1 MKHSFWL
8 SAFLTVAS
16 AVSMRTSHCLRL
28 RLGCLLLLPLA
39 LAGCSLG
46 EPQVTVRGSRIAL
59 DKGLDGKGDS
69 TATAIVNEYRQKV
82 VEMQAPV
89 LGFAPEP
96 VERMRPEGPMNN
108 FEADVLME
116 YGSIYN
122 GAPVD
127 VAVANYGGIRNS
139 WAAGN
144 ITVGDVYKVFPFDN
158 CLFLMTLTGEQLT
171 TLFRAIA
178 HDGGQPLSGAHLV
191 IDTEGTLVT
200 ADVQGKPIDP
210 AAHYRIAT
218 LDYLAEGNDGM
229 GVLAEGTDRQMFTEK
244 TVRQLVTEK
253 IESLTAAGK
262 PVAPTTDGR
271 ITLIE

>member
-1 MKHSFWL
+1 MKHSF
-8 SAFLTVAS
+8 
-16 AVSMRTSHCLRL
+16 
-28 RLGCLLLLPLA
+28 GLLLLPLA

-46 EPQVTVRGSRIAL
+46 NPQVTVEGGRIAI
-59 DKGLDGKGDS
+59 DKGLDTHTDS
-69 TATAIVNEYRQKV
+69 TAAAIVNEYRQKV

-89 LGFAPEP
+89 LGYAPEP
-96 VERMRPEGPMNN
+96 IVRMRPEGTMNN
-108 FEADVLME
+108 LEADVLRE
-116 YGSIYN
+116 YGTIYN

-139 WAAGN
+139 WAAGD

-178 HDGGQPLSGAHLV
+178 HDGGHPISGAQLV
-191 IDTEGTLVT
+191 IDADGALVT
-200 ADVQGKPIDP
+200 ADVQGKPIDLT
-210 AAHYRIAT
+210 AHYRVAT

-262 PVAPTTDGR
+262 PVTPTLDGR

>member
-16 AVSMRTSHCLRL
+16 AVSMQTSHCLRL
-28 RLGCLLLLPLA
+28 RLVCILLLPLA

-46 EPQVTVRGSRIAL
+46 EPQVTVRGSRIVL

-127 VAVANYGGIRNS
+127 VAVANYGGIRNT
-139 WAAGN
+139 WAAGD

-178 HDGGQPLSGAHLV
+178 HDGGQPISGAHLV
-191 IDTEGTLVT
+191 IDTEGMLVT